1 MILDDLILLLK
12 TADRVED
19 IDLRKDEI
27 KELIPKVGRMF
38 DYDQMNS
45 THQFDLWMHSLHT
58 VVNLPR
64 NSEDDMLYLAALL
77 HDIGK
82 PDCQCRGPKE
92 EDTNMHYYGHP
103 KRSAEIVKKN
113 VIPDLEK
120 KEIYLSFEDKK
131 RLLYYIEWHDDHVS
145 YRLKHLRRHL
155 KIVGFEE
162 FRNLMQLQVAD
173 ARAHVQIP
181 IVVERIEIC
190 SELAGDKGKELYK
203 RILDGE

>member
-92 EDTNMHYYGHP
+92 EDANMHYYGHP